1 VDRDTLHAVMRVC
14 LRLTRNF
21 ENAMIFGGLGGVRL
35 LLNLTLDSSFT
46 GFLSLS
52 TLLIRHVMEE
62 PHTLRHAMEKVLE
75 LAVHYY
81 IIGLFL
87 VWLYLVEHLFEV
99 FVTHQEMICSCKLH
113 PLLLSVVNC
122 SIS

>member
-1 VDRDTLHAVMRVC
+1 MGLLAIPVDRDTLHAVMRVC

-75 LAVHYY
+75 LTALLCYWFFNCVV
-81 IIGLFL
+81 LFNGTL
-87 VWLYLVEHLFEV
+87 VSSV
-99 FVTHQEMICSCKLH
+99 FDTSRDDL
-113 PLLLSVVNC
+113 
-122 SIS
+122 

>member
-1 VDRDTLHAVMRVC
+1 MDRDTLHAVMRVC

-75 LAVHYY
+75 ITVHYY
-81 IIGLFL
+81 IIDSCL
-87 VWLYLVEHLFEV
+87 VWLYLMEDLF
-99 FVTHQEMICSCKLH
+99 
-113 PLLLSVVNC
+113 
-122 SIS
+122 